1 MKSNSCDISICHS
14 DYSIN
19 VPPNNAENGAE
30 AWTIARLSCWWWN
43 AHCTKPFWKYVYKH
57 FFSVLN
63 AKEMNIFSW
72 NQFTHR
78 PLETETQ
85 TKFMHLV
92 LCTEG
97 EYNFFRMKWTY
108 NFRLTRKQYTRAAL
122 KTTSTSSSHHRYLN
136 IKPVVLPHYYDC
148 YFCWCAVWWLRF

>member
-1 MKSNSCDISICHS
+1 M
-14 DYSIN
+14 
-19 VPPNNAENGAE
+19 
-30 AWTIARLSCWWWN
+30 
-43 AHCTKPFWKYVYKH
+43 YKH

-63 AKEMNIFSW
+63 AKEMNIFSR

-97 EYNFFRMKWTY
+97 EYNFFSDEI
-108 NFRLTRKQYTRAAL
+108 NIQFQIDA
-122 KTTSTSSSHHRYLN
+122 KTIHARGFKNNINVIKSSSLSEH
-136 IKPVVLPHYYDC
+136 
-148 YFCWCAVWWLRF
+148 